1 MPRTRRIAIVGERD
15 LAKRAHAGI
24 EASLALFGR
33 DFGGGLVYDWIST
46 ALVTPDTIDRVLGD
60 ATGVW
65 CAPGS
70 PYSSTAGAL
79 LAIQHAR
86 QRKKAFLGTCGGF
99 QYALMEFA
107 QNVLGRDAAHQ
118 ETEPSAPEPLIAKL
132 SCSLLGAKARV
143 IATAQHGFAEILGG
157 TESIEEFNCNYGI
170 NVAIQAIFE
179 GSDLVF
185 AAHDE
190 AGQIRAFRLANH
202 PFFVGTLFQPERRAL
217 GEGLHPIVR
226 SFLQSA

>member
-157 TESIEEFNCNYGI
+157 SST
-170 NVAIQAIFE
+170 AIT
-179 GSDLVF
+179 GSTW
-185 AAHDE
+185 
-190 AGQIRAFRLANH
+190 RFRPSLKVLIWSLPH
-202 PFFVGTLFQPERRAL
+202 MTRP
-217 GEGLHPIVR
+217 VR
-226 SFLQSA
+226 SERSGWQIIRSLLALCFNRNEGP